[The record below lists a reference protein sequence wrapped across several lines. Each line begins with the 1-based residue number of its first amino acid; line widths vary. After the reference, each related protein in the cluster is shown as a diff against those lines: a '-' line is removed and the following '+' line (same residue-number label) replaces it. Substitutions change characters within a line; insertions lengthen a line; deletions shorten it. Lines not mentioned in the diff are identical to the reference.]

1 MVVTDA
7 DYQTM
12 FIELTGSTAD
22 IIPTSLSQSFMG
34 YQALDLTHGGP
45 VVNTLPYG
53 PGVIDVQPMNPNPYK
68 ANEPNLW
75 RNPLKKKL
83 LKSNLC
89 GVVLVVS

>member
-34 YQALDLTHGGP
+34 YQAQTLLTE
-45 VVNTLPYG
+45 V
-53 PGVIDVQPMNPNPYK
+53 
-68 ANEPNLW
+68 
-75 RNPLKKKL
+75 
-83 LKSNLC
+83 LC
-89 GVVLVVS
+89 

>member
-34 YQALDLTHGGP
+34 YQALDLTHG
-45 VVNTLPYG
+45 
-53 PGVIDVQPMNPNPYK
+53 
-68 ANEPNLW
+68 
-75 RNPLKKKL
+75 
-83 LKSNLC
+83 
-89 GVVLVVS
+89 VLSLIRFPTDLVLSMFNR